1 MQLWSNNSE
10 CLWMY
15 AATRPGSMSLEPLHS
30 SMLGDSKSYY
40 LPLYSRFCSLA
51 HEHVCFM
58 LPLPC
63 PEKSHAEP
71 QKPNYGFGH
80 TFVPEFFGHP
90 VRV

>member
-1 MQLWSNNSE
+1 
-10 CLWMY
+10 
-15 AATRPGSMSLEPLHS
+15 
-30 SMLGDSKSYY
+30 
-40 LPLYSRFCSLA
+40 
-51 HEHVCFM
+51 M